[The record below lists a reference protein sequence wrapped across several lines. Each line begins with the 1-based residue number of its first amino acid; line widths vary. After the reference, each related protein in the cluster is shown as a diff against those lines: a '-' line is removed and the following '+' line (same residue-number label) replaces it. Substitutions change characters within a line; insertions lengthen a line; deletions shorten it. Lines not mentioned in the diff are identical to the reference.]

1 MAPYYPMEPVV
12 VIIAAGISTL
22 TLYGFYAIG
31 LLGPRGTAIAANSLR
46 IFFYLALWAAI
57 FWGIWAAWR

>member
-1 MAPYYPMEPVV
+1 M